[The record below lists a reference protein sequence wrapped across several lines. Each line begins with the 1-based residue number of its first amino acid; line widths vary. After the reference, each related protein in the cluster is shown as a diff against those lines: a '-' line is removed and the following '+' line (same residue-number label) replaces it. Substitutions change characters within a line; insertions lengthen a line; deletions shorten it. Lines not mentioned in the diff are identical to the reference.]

1 MGPSSLREG
10 RETSLPPF
18 QTRQGEILPGEIVS
32 SGSSQ
37 RAWLARLVR
46 PPPVHVVVG
55 KSPPLLLVF
64 PWILGE
70 HENLRALYVLVG
82 GEPPG
87 EGVEGAPAARGGAWG
102 GASPL
107 PGHLGLSFF
116 ERGIHVPR
124 CAALSAMAR
133 GVGPL
138 LEYTVVTIAKAYKDG
153 RLGIL
158 VGLGLFDIRL
168 HHFDNRR

>member
-1 MGPSSLREG
+1 MVELTVFHRLPEG
-10 RETSLPPF
+10 LVRYRWQVVPPVGAAPDRVRQGDILPPF

-64 PWILGE
+64 PRILGE
-70 HENLRALYVLVG
+70 HEDLRALHVPVR

-87 EGVEGAPAARGGAWG
+87 EGVEGAPVARGGLG
-102 GASPL
+102 E
-107 PGHLGLSFF
+107 GHHRS
-116 ERGIHVPR
+116 
-124 CAALSAMAR
+124 
-133 GVGPL
+133 
-138 LEYTVVTIAKAYKDG
+138 
-153 RLGIL
+153 LGIWA
-158 VGLGLFDIRL
+158 
-168 HHFDNRR
+168 